1 MSNGLIGAS
10 IGAVFAAILGITVLG
25 GSWYTVD
32 SGYVGV
38 VTRNGAVVGTAE
50 PGLGFKMPLI
60 DGVTDIS
67 IQSQA
72 RSYNDV
78 AAYSKDQQTAV
89 LNVSVSYR
97 LPADQVE
104 TIYAEYGGEEG
115 LMNRVL
121 DRQVFNTVKVV
132 FGKYNA
138 VTAIQDRGKLVLD
151 MQEALQQAV
160 QGPIIIE
167 SVQIENIDFDA
178 KYEEAIAARMEAEV
192 EVQRI
197 RQNAEREKVTAE
209 ITVIQAE
216 AQAAAQL
223 AEAKAKAESL
233 TLLGNAEADAIRAKG
248 AALRDNPAL
257 VELTKAERWNGVL
270 PVTMLPNSTVP
281 FIEANK

>member
-25 GSWYTVD
+25 GSWYTVN

-38 VTRNGAVVGTAE
+38 VTRTGAVVGTAE

-60 DGVTDIS
+60 DSVTDIS

-72 RSYNDV
+72 RTYNDV
-78 AAYSKDQQTAV
+78 AAYSRDQQTAV

-97 LPADQVE
+97 LPADQVKI
-104 TIYAEYGGEEG
+104 IYAEYGGEEG

-138 VTAIQDRGKLVLD
+138 VTAIQDRGMLVLN

-178 KYEEAIAARMEAEV
+178 K
-192 EVQRI
+192 
-197 RQNAEREKVTAE
+197 
-209 ITVIQAE
+209 
-216 AQAAAQL
+216 
-223 AEAKAKAESL
+223 
-233 TLLGNAEADAIRAKG
+233 
-248 AALRDNPAL
+248 
-257 VELTKAERWNGVL
+257 
-270 PVTMLPNSTVP
+270 
-281 FIEANK
+281 